1 MNPLKLMQ
9 MKSSWDRF
17 QRNHPKFL
25 GFLNAIQRQ
34 GIREGMILEFKVTSP
49 EGEELVTN
57 MKVTADDIALFREL
71 QELAKSSQ

>member
-17 QRNHPKFL
+17 QKNHPRFL
-25 GFLNAIQRQ
+25 AFLNAVQRQ

-57 MKVTADDIALFREL
+57 MRVTADDIALFLEL
-71 QELAKSSQ
+71 QEIAKSSQ